1 MNVTLIVLLVT
12 TFVDLFPGSTV
23 FMVGAVLSVVNV
35 LVHNAILFPD
45 KSVKL
50 PVWMITVYLVA
61 LVRLLVG
68 FIVSVFPLMDLVNA
82 TVLPLL
88 FFSSIQ

>member
-1 MNVTLIVLLVT
+1 M
-12 TFVDLFPGSTV
+12 FVDLFGGSTV
-23 FMVGAVLSVVNV
+23 FIMGAVPSVVNV
-35 LVHNAILFPD
+35 LVHNAMLLPD

-50 PVWMITVYLVA
+50 PVCIITVYLVPR
-61 LVRLLVG
+61 VRLLVG
-68 FIVSVFPLMDLVNA
+68 FIVSVFPLMDLVND